1 MQSVRNSEE
10 EPSQNKHYFFWGKTT
25 VTGEPGISVYQH
37 LINVGRVAQILAETN
52 PELIKR
58 FNLRREEIG
67 ALVALHD
74 LGKLSPGFER
84 KSEKWLEENGLT
96 KIDVNHSW
104 KNVMEGN
111 HGKVSHAVIQLYLN
125 SIGVPR
131 QTASYLACLLGAHHG
146 RLIPPDERG
155 YKPQKAITENYSGI
169 PWEQE
174 RQNTAERVWNVFGA
188 DKTKLEFDEDSPAYW
203 WLAGLTTIADWIGSD
218 EEFFPP
224 EKESPEFDAASV
236 AEKCIT
242 AIGLQR
248 PVIHTGLSFS
258 DIFGFSPNDMQKKAL
273 TVITKPGVYVIEAP
287 MGMGKTEAAL
297 GVAYQLLA
305 SGQARGIYFALP
317 TQVTSNRIHLR
328 MESFI
333 GKISPDSP
341 STKLIHGNSWLLTS
355 DSDTAEKIG
364 EEYGRNWFASA
375 KKALVAPFGV
385 GTVDQALLGIVA
397 AKHFFV
403 RHFALAGKIVI
414 LDEVHSYDCYTGTLI
429 DTLIKILERLDCT
442 VIILSATLTARR
454 RSELLS
460 VCDTA
465 EEMEP
470 EKIPY
475 PQISGFCEGAEIV
488 PVAPEPPSS
497 RTVNIRFITPS
508 DAESKAVALAK
519 KGGAVLWIC
528 DTVDNAQ
535 KEYQKLKSL
544 CDGDMKIGL
553 LHSRFPFQRREALEN
568 EWMERLGKG
577 STTRCGCILVSTQIV
592 EQSVDLDADLMITE
606 LAPTDMLLQRMG
618 RLWRHNRSSRPLAEP
633 EFCII
638 KETRSINEFKKL
650 DAEAIKSAL
659 GRKAYVYAPYI
670 LLRTLNLWNSLEAIN
685 IPSEIRFCLESTYK
699 ELEDEPESWIAL
711 NDEWFGKNY
720 AEKDSADMASNLWNV
735 QLHDEEGIQ
744 TRLNENPTVS
754 LVLCSIRDGNKL
766 SFSDGSTV
774 AVVKDKFSI
783 KTARAISKN
792 IVKIPR
798 YCFNWENTTV
808 SDELLAGYVYGENAI
823 GIMSADGA
831 VEADGVSK
839 KYILTYTDELGLV
852 IEKPDRK

>member
-1 MQSVRNSEE
+1 MERVKDSEE
-10 EPSQNKHYFFWGKTT
+10 EPLKSKHYFFWGKTT
-25 VTGEPGISVYQH
+25 TTGEPGISIYQH
-37 LINVGRVAQILAETN
+37 LINVGRVAQILAGTS

-58 FNLRREEIG
+58 FNLRKEEIG

-84 KSEKWLEENGLT
+84 KSEKWLEKNNL
-96 KIDVNHSW
+96 KKLDVNHSW
-104 KNVMEGN
+104 KNIMEGN
-111 HGKVSHAVIQLYLN
+111 HGKVSHAAIQQYLN

-155 YKPQKAITENYSGI
+155 YMPQKAITENYSGI

-174 RQNTAERVWNVFGA
+174 RQNTAEQVWTVFRA
-188 DKTKLEFDEDSPAYW
+188 DKTKLELDEDTPAYW

-218 EEFFPP
+218 EEFFSP
-224 EKESPEFDAASV
+224 EKESPEFDAVSA
-236 AEKCIT
+236 AEKCIA

-248 PVIHTGLSFS
+248 PVIRMGLSFS

-273 TVITKPGVYVIEAP
+273 SVITKPGVYVIEAP

-297 GVAYQLLA
+297 GAAYHLLA
-305 SGQARGIYFALP
+305 SGHARGIYFALP

-333 GKISPDSP
+333 EKISPDSP
-341 STKLIHGNSWLLTS
+341 SAKLIHGNSWLLSS
-355 DSDTAEKIG
+355 DGDTAEKIG
-364 EEYGRNWFASA
+364 ECHGRDWFASA

-385 GTVDQALLGIVA
+385 GTVDQALLGVVA

-403 RHFALAGKIVI
+403 RHFALAGKVVI

-429 DTLIKILERLDCT
+429 DTLIKTLERLGCT
-442 VIILSATLTARR
+442 VIILSATLTAHR

-460 VCDTA
+460 VCDAT

-488 PVAPEPPSS
+488 PVAPEPPPS
-497 RTVNIRFITPS
+497 RTVNIRFIDSS
-508 DAESKAVALAK
+508 DAENKAAVLAK

-535 KEYQKLKSL
+535 KEYQRLKSL
-544 CDGDMKIGL
+544 CDGDVKIGL
-553 LHSRFPFQRREALEN
+553 LHSRFPFQQREALEN
-568 EWMERLGKG
+568 EWMERLGKDG
-577 STTRCGCILVSTQIV
+577 TTRCGCILVSTQIV

-618 RLWRHNRSSRPLAEP
+618 RLWRHNRNIRLSAEP
-633 EFCII
+633 EFCIL
-638 KETRSINEFKKL
+638 KEIHSLNEFKIL

-659 GRKAYVYAPYI
+659 GNKAYVYAPYV
-670 LLRTLNLWNSLEAIN
+670 LLRTLNLLNSLKAIE
-685 IPSEIRFCLESTYK
+685 IPDEIRFCLESTYK

-754 LVLCSIRDGNKL
+754 LVLCSTCNENKL
-766 SFSDGSTV
+766 SFPDGSTV
-774 AVVKDKFSI
+774 AVVKGKFSI
-783 KTARAISKN
+783 KTERVINKN
-792 IVKIPR
+792 LVKIPR
-798 YCFNWENTTV
+798 YCFNGKAAV
-808 SDELLAGYVYGENAI
+808 SDELLTEYVYGENAI
-823 GIMSADGA
+823 GVTAADGT
-831 VEADGVSK
+831 VEAAGVSK

-852 IEKPDRK
+852 IEKLERK

>member
-1 MQSVRNSEE
+1 VGEE
-10 EPSQNKHYFFWGKTT
+10 KEIEQHQQYVTDYSFWAKTT
-25 VTGEPGISVYQH
+25 DTGEPGISVYQH
-37 LINVGRVAQILAETN
+37 LINVGRVAQCLAETS
-52 PELIKR
+52 PKLLSL
-58 FNLRREEIG
+58 FNLRTEEIG
-67 ALVALHD
+67 ALSALHD

-96 KIDVNHSW
+96 KLDVNHGW
-104 KNVMEGN
+104 KSIMEGN
-111 HGKVSHAVIQLYLN
+111 HGKVSHAVIQQYLN

-131 QTASYLACLLGAHHG
+131 QTASFLACLLGAHHG
-146 RLIPPDERG
+146 RLTLPDERG
-155 YKPQKAITENYSGI
+155 YMPQKAITENYSGI
-169 PWEQE
+169 LWEQE

-188 DKTKLEFDEDSPAYW
+188 DKTKLEFSEDSPAYW

-248 PVIHTGLSFS
+248 PMIRTGLSFS
-258 DIFGFSPNDMQKKAL
+258 DIFSFVPNDMQKKAL
-273 TVITKPGVYVIEAP
+273 SVITRPGVYVIEAP

-297 GVAYQLLA
+297 GAAYQLLA
-305 SGQARGIYFALP
+305 SGHARGIYFALP
-317 TQVTSNRIHLR
+317 TQATSNRIHLR

-333 GKISPDSP
+333 EKISPDSP
-341 STKLIHGNSWLLTS
+341 STKLIHGNSWLLSS
-355 DSDTAEKIG
+355 DGDTAEKIG
-364 EEYGRNWFASA
+364 ECHGRNWFASA

-385 GTVDQALLGIVA
+385 GTVDQALLGVVA

-403 RHFALAGKIVI
+403 RHFALAGKVVI

-429 DTLIKILERLDCT
+429 DTLIQALERLGCT
-442 VIILSATLTARR
+442 VIILSATLTAGR
-454 RSELLS
+454 RSELL
-460 VCDTA
+460 CLYNTA
-465 EEMEP
+465 EEIEP

-475 PQISGFCEGAEIV
+475 PQISGFCEGAEID
-488 PVAPEPPSS
+488 PVAPEPPPS
-497 RTVNIRFITPS
+497 RTVNIWFIDSS
-508 DAESKAVALAK
+508 DAENKTSVLAK
-519 KGGAVLWIC
+519 KGGSVLWIC

-535 KEYQKLKSL
+535 KEYQRLKSL
-544 CDGDMKIGL
+544 CDGDVKIGL
-553 LHSRFPFQRREALEN
+553 LHSRFPFQRRETLEN
-568 EWMERLGKG
+568 EWMERLGKD

-618 RLWRHNRSSRPLAEP
+618 RLWRHNRSGRPSAEP
-633 EFCII
+633 EFCIL
-638 KETRSINEFKKL
+638 KETDSVDEFKTL

-659 GRKAYVYAPYI
+659 GSKAYVYAPYV
-670 LLRTLNLWNSLEAIN
+670 LLRTLDLWDSLKSID
-685 IPSEIRFCLESTYK
+685 IPDGIRSCLESTYK
-699 ELEDEPESWIAL
+699 EQEDEPESWIAL

-754 LVLCSIRDGNKL
+754 LVLCSTRNKNRL
-766 SFSDGSTV
+766 SFPDGSTV
-774 AVVKDKFSI
+774 AVIKDRFSI

-798 YCFNWENTTV
+798 YCFNGKDTSV

-823 GIMSADGA
+823 GVMAADRA
-831 VEADGVSK
+831 VEAAGISK

-852 IEKPDRK
+852 IEKPECK